1 MLRTPLYN
9 FQKEG
14 VRMIRD
20 ADGRQLLSDEVGCG
34 KTLQTLYYCWR
45 YLPKDPPGPVV
56 IVVPAHLRQNW
67 RREAQK
73 HLGLRVEVLYG
84 EKVASDKMPP
94 HDPQQIYVLSYD
106 VLTGSHWKA
115 RTPPPPN
122 SWIAW
127 LAALK
132 PRILISDESHY
143 LSGPTSARTRAFRW
157 LARRTPR
164 CILLTGTP
172 LPNKPENLW
181 SLLNILDPKTYS
193 SRWDFLNEFTHAT
206 RTPWGW
212 SFKGAKSLDLLHS
225 RLSNLMIR
233 RRKAD
238 VLKDL
243 PAVTYSVVPI
253 ECDLR
258 EYNKAEADVIAW
270 LTKQDAAAGARAS
283 RAVEFARMNTLIQ
296 LAAKAK
302 LDHVIRWVQGFLEES
317 EGKLLLGALHYAVTD
332 ALMKA
337 LGGTAV
343 LVDGRMSE
351 KQKVAGFDRFNLV
364 PECRVLVGNIHAAGT
379 GWSCK
384 SSSHVAFAELPWRP
398 ADLTQFAGRIHGVE
412 RGIPGTAAQVSI
424 LVAEGTIES
433 ELCAAIQ
440 RKNRWACAAID
451 GAPKTADLDIAHQL
465 RDILRA
471 KGK

>member
-1 MLRTPLYN
+1 MKTTRLYE
-9 FQKEG
+9 FQRDG
-14 VRMIRD
+14 VRMLRD

-84 EKVASDKMPP
+84 EVVPQDKLPP
-94 HDPQQIYVLSYD
+94 YDPQQIYVLSYD
-106 VLTGSHWKA
+106 VLTGPHWKA
-115 RTPPPPN
+115 RTTPPKN

-127 LAALK
+127 LADLK

-143 LSGPTSARTRAFRW
+143 LSNMGSARTRAFRW

-172 LPNKPENLW
+172 LPNKPENLF
-181 SLLNILDPKTYS
+181 SLLHILWPKEYPSHFDFCSTY
-193 SRWDFLNEFTHAT
+193 TT
-206 RTPWGW
+206 PIKTPWGW
-212 SFKGAKSLDLLHS
+212 QFRGARSLDLLHAE
-225 RLSNLMIR
+225 LKGKMIR
-233 RRKAD
+233 RRKVD

-258 EYNKAEADVIAW
+258 EYQKAEADVVAW

-283 RAVEFARMNTLIQ
+283 KAVELARMNTLVQ

-302 LDHVIRWVQGFLEES
+302 LEHVVRWVKGFLEES
-317 EGKLLLGALHYAVTD
+317 DGKLLLGCLHYAVTG
-332 ALMKA
+332 ALMAA
-337 LGGTAV
+337 LKGVAV
-343 LVDGRMSE
+343 LVDGTMSE
-351 KQKVAGFDRFNLV
+351 KQKVAAFDRFNLDAS
-364 PECRVLVGNIHAAGT
+364 CRVLVGNIHAAGT
-379 GWSCK
+379 GWSCT
-384 SSSHVAFAELPWRP
+384 SASHVAFAELPWRP
-398 ADLTQFAGRIHGVE
+398 SDLTQFAGRIHGVE
-412 RGIPGTAAQVSI
+412 RGIPGTAAQVSL
-424 LVAEGTIES
+424 LVAEGTIET
-433 ELCAAIQ
+433 ELCQAIQ

-451 GAPKTADLDIAHQL
+451 GDPETADLDVFDQMRRA
-465 RDILRA
+465 LRA
-471 KGK
+471 REK

>member
-1 MLRTPLYN
+1 MLRTPLYD

-14 VRMIRD
+14 VRIIRD

-56 IVVPAHLRQNW
+56 VVVPAHLRQNW

-84 EKVASDKMPP
+84 EKVPSDKMPP

-258 EYNKAEADVIAW
+258 EYNKAEADVVAW

-283 RAVEFARMNTLIQ
+283 RAVELARMNTLIQ

-317 EGKLLLGALHYAVTD
+317 EGKILLGCLHYAVTG
-332 ALMKA
+332 ALMTA
-337 LGGTAV
+337 LGGNAV
-343 LVDGRMSE
+343 LVDGRLSE
-351 KQKVAGFDRFNLV
+351 KQKVAAFDRFNLD
-364 PECRVLVGNIHAAGT
+364 PKIRVLVGNLYAAGT
-379 GWSCK
+379 GWSCT
-384 SSSHVAFAELPWRP
+384 SASDVALIEFPPRP
-398 ADLTQFAGRIHGVE
+398 ADVTQFAGRIVGIE
-412 RGIPGTAAQVSI
+412 RGIPGTAAQVHS
-424 LVAEGTIES
+424 LYAVGTIE
-433 ELCAAIQ
+433 ERVCEGIQ
-440 RKNRWACAAID
+440 RKNRWASAAID
-451 GAPKTADLDIAHQL
+451 GISDPGDLDLYTQI
-465 RDILRA
+465 REYLRA